1 MTSILWAVLKRDLS
15 LVMRRRQDIVT
26 AVAFLVIVVTL
37 FPLAVSPEQ
46 SVLREIA
53 PGVVWVAALLA
64 TLLTLERLFGDDY
77 RDGTLEQLLLLPAP
91 LTLVVLV
98 KLAAHWL
105 VTGLPL
111 VLVSPLLGMQ
121 LGLTAGEIGILFIT
135 LLLGT
140 PILTLVGA
148 IGAALTLGVRGG
160 GALVVVLMVPLYVP
174 VLILGAGAV
183 ALALASDGA
192 SVQAHLSLMGALLA
206 LALPLAPWATAAAL
220 RISVQ

>member
-1 MTSILWAVLKRDLS
+1 MRNILWTVLKRDLS
-15 LVMRRRQDIVT
+15 LVLRRRQDIVT
-26 AVAFLVIVVTL
+26 AVTFLVIVVTL

-46 SVLREIA
+46 TLLRVIA

-64 TLLTLERLFGDDY
+64 TLLTLDRLFGDDY
-77 RDGTLEQLLLLPAP
+77 RDGSLEQLLLLPAP
-91 LTLVVLV
+91 LTLVVLA

-105 VTGLPL
+105 ATGLPL
-111 VLVSPLLGMQ
+111 VLVSPMLGLQ
-121 LGLTAGEIGILFIT
+121 LGLAAPEIGILFIT

-140 PILTLVGA
+140 PVLSMVGA
-148 IGAALTLGVRGG
+148 IGSALTLGVRGG

-183 ALALASDGA
+183 AAVAGGTGA
-192 SVQAHLSLMGALLA
+192 QAHLSLLGALLA

>member
-183 ALALASDGA
+183 ALASDGA

-220 RISVQ
+220 RISAQ

>member
-1 MTSILWAVLKRDLS
+1 MTSILWTVLKRDLS
-15 LVMRRRQDIVT
+15 LVLRRRQDIVT
-26 AVAFLVIVVTL
+26 AVTFLVIVVTL
-37 FPLAVSPEQ
+37 FPLAISPEQ

-64 TLLTLERLFGDDY
+64 TLLTLERLFGDDF
-77 RDGTLEQLLLLPAP
+77 RDGSLEQMVLLPAP
-91 LTLVVLV
+91 LTLVVLA

-105 VTGLPL
+105 ATGLPL

-121 LGLTAGEIGILFIT
+121 LGLGAIEIGILFVT

-140 PILTLVGA
+140 PVLTLIGA
-148 IGAALTLGVRGG
+148 IGSALTLGVRGG

-183 ALALASDGA
+183 AVVSDGA
-192 SVQAHLSLMGALLA
+192 TAQAHLSLMGALLA

>member
-1 MTSILWAVLKRDLS
+1 MASILWTVLKRDLS
-15 LVMRRRQDIVT
+15 LVLRRRQDIVT
-26 AVAFLVIVVTL
+26 AVTFLVIVVTL

-64 TLLTLERLFGDDY
+64 TLLTLERLFGDDF
-77 RDGTLEQLLLLPAP
+77 RDGTLEQLLLLPTP
-91 LTLVVLV
+91 LTLVVLA
-98 KLAAHWL
+98 KLTAHWL
-105 VTGLPL
+105 ATGLPL

-121 LGLTAGEIGILFIT
+121 LGLAANEIGILFLT

-140 PILTLVGA
+140 PILTLIGA
-148 IGAALTLGVRGG
+148 IGSALTLGVRGG

-183 ALALASDGA
+183 AVVADGA
-192 SVQAHLSLMGALLA
+192 GAQAHLSLMGALLA

>member
-1 MTSILWAVLKRDLS
+1 MTSILWTVLKRDLS
-15 LVMRRRQDIVT
+15 LVLRRRQDIIT
-26 AVAFLVIVVTL
+26 AVTFLVIVVTL

-64 TLLTLERLFGDDY
+64 TLLTLERLFGDDF
-77 RDGTLEQLLLLPAP
+77 RDGSLEQMVLLPAP
-91 LTLVVLV
+91 LTLVVLA

-105 VTGLPL
+105 ATGLPL
-111 VLVSPLLGMQ
+111 VLISPLLGMQ
-121 LGLTAGEIGILFIT
+121 LGLGASEIGILFVT

-140 PILTLVGA
+140 PVLTLIGA
-148 IGAALTLGVRGG
+148 IGSALTLGVRGG

-183 ALALASDGA
+183 AAVSDGA
-192 SVQAHLSLMGALLA
+192 TAQAHLSLIGALLA

>member
-1 MTSILWAVLKRDLS
+1 MAAILWTILKRELS
-15 LVMRRRQDIVT
+15 LLLHRRQDIVT
-26 AVAFLVIVVTL
+26 AVTFLVIVVTL
-37 FPLAVSPEQ
+37 FPLAISPEQ
-46 SVLREIA
+46 TVLREIA
-53 PGVVWVAALLA
+53 PGVVWVAALLG
-64 TLLTLERLFGDDY
+64 TLLSLERLFGDDY
-77 RDGTLEQLLLLPAP
+77 RDGSLEQLLLLPVP
-91 LTLVVLV
+91 LTLVVLA

-105 VTGLPL
+105 ATGLPL

-121 LGLTAGEIGILFIT
+121 LGLGAPEIGLLFVT

-140 PILTLVGA
+140 PVLSLVGS

-183 ALALASDGA
+183 AVAMEGA

-220 RISVQ
+220 RISVH

>member
-1 MTSILWAVLKRDLS
+1 MGSILWAVLKRDLS
-15 LVMRRRQDIVT
+15 LVLRRRQDIVT
-26 AVAFLVIVVTL
+26 AVTFLVIVVTL

-46 SVLREIA
+46 AVLRQIA

-77 RDGTLEQLLLLPAP
+77 RDGSLEQLLLLPVP

-105 VTGLPL
+105 TTGLPL
-111 VLVSPLLGMQ
+111 VLVSPLLGLQ
-121 LGLTAGEIGILFIT
+121 LGLAAPEIGILFLS

-140 PILTLVGA
+140 PVLSMIGA

-183 ALALASDGA
+183 ATVGEGGGL
-192 SVQAHLSLMGALLA
+192 QAHLSLLGALLA

>member
-1 MTSILWAVLKRDLS
+1 
-15 LVMRRRQDIVT
+15 MRRRQDIVT
-26 AVAFLVIVVTL
+26 AVTFLVIVVTL

-77 RDGTLEQLLLLPAP
+77 RDGSLEQMLLLPVP

-98 KLAAHWL
+98 KVLAHWL
-105 VTGLPL
+105 TTGLPL
-111 VLVSPLLGMQ
+111 VLVSPLLGLQ
-121 LGLTAGEIGILFIT
+121 LGMEAPEIGILFLT

-140 PILTLVGA
+140 PVLSMIGA
-148 IGAALTLGVRGG
+148 IGSALTLGVRGG

-183 ALALASDGA
+183 ATVADGGGL
-192 SVQAHLSLMGALLA
+192 QAHLSLLGALLA
-206 LALPLAPWATAAAL
+206 MALPLAPWATAAAL

>member
-1 MTSILWAVLKRDLS
+1 MASILWTLLKRDLS

-26 AVAFLVIVVTL
+26 AVTFLVIVVTL

-77 RDGTLEQLLLLPAP
+77 RDGSLEQMLLLPAP
-91 LTLVVLV
+91 LTLLVLV
-98 KLAAHWL
+98 KLLAHWL
-105 VTGLPL
+105 ATGLPL

-121 LGLTAGEIGILFIT
+121 LGLAAAEIGILFLT

-140 PILTLVGA
+140 PILTLIGA
-148 IGAALTLGVRGG
+148 IGSALTLGVRGG

-174 VLILGAGAV
+174 VLILGAG
-183 ALALASDGA
+183 
-192 SVQAHLSLMGALLA
+192 
-206 LALPLAPWATAAAL
+206 
-220 RISVQ
+220 

>member
-26 AVAFLVIVVTL
+26 AVVFLVIVVTL

-121 LGLTAGEIGILFIT
+121 LGLAASEIGVLFIT

-148 IGAALTLGVRGG
+148 IGSALTLGVRGG

-183 ALALASDGA
+183 ALASDGA
-192 SVQAHLSLMGALLA
+192 GIQAHLSLMGALLA

>member
-121 LGLTAGEIGILFIT
+121 LGLTASEIGILFIT

-148 IGAALTLGVRGG
+148 IGSALTLGVRGG

-183 ALALASDGA
+183 ALASDGA

>member
-1 MTSILWAVLKRDLS
+1 MGSILWAVLKRDLS

-26 AVAFLVIVVTL
+26 AVTFLVIVVTL

-46 SVLREIA
+46 AVLRQIA

-77 RDGTLEQLLLLPAP
+77 RDGSLEQLLLLPVP

-98 KLAAHWL
+98 KLVAHWL
-105 VTGLPL
+105 TTGLPL
-111 VLVSPLLGMQ
+111 VLISPLLGLQ
-121 LGLTAGEIGILFIT
+121 LGLAAPEIGILFLS

-140 PILTLVGA
+140 PVLSMIGA

-183 ALALASDGA
+183 ATVGDGGGL
-192 SVQAHLSLMGALLA
+192 QAHLSLLGALLA

>member
-1 MTSILWAVLKRDLS
+1 MAAILWTILKRELS
-15 LVMRRRQDIVT
+15 LLLHRRQDIVT
-26 AVAFLVIVVTL
+26 AVTFLVIVVTL
-37 FPLAVSPEQ
+37 FPLAISPEQ
-46 SVLREIA
+46 TVLREIA
-53 PGVVWVAALLA
+53 PGVVWVAALLG
-64 TLLTLERLFGDDY
+64 TLLSLERLFGDDY
-77 RDGTLEQLLLLPAP
+77 RDGSLEQLLLLPVP
-91 LTLVVLV
+91 LTLVVLA

-105 VTGLPL
+105 ATGLPL

-121 LGLTAGEIGILFIT
+121 LGLGAAEIGLLFVT

-140 PILTLVGA
+140 PVLSLVGS

-183 ALALASDGA
+183 AVAMEGA

-220 RISVQ
+220 RISVH